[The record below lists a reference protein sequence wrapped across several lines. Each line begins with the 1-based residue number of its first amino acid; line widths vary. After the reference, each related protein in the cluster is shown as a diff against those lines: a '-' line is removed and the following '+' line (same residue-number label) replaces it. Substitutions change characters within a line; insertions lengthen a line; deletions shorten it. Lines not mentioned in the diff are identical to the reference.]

1 MIYTAAPWAGQFWG
15 PLRGWRSWVSRAKP
29 IFYGH
34 RGPGCC
40 CCFDERP
47 EDGEGRSQ
55 NDSRGKQDTKF
66 MSCHSYQEHTHTDES
81 RFELELGLLPVQNK
95 FGRRKL
101 VYLTWSGDGF
111 SPLVEWPAGATHS
124 GWFVDK
130 IVLFFII
137 HCFFLCSLFIVHW
150 SLVVGHWSLV
160 IGH

>member
-55 NDSRGKQDTKF
+55 NDSREKQDTKF

-95 FGRRKL
+95 F
-101 VYLTWSGDGF
+101 VS
-111 SPLVEWPAGATHS
+111 
-124 GWFVDK
+124 
-130 IVLFFII
+130 
-137 HCFFLCSLFIVHW
+137 FLCTLLGQEMDFLLWSSGQLVRRTVGGLLIKYFTFSLFIVFFFVHC
-150 SLVVGHWSLV
+150 
-160 IGH
+160 